1 MKQLLPAVRACE
13 LFRDLPAEDLTRVL
27 LAHGQVQ
34 CFQEGQHIITPQ
46 ERVDRLGVVTA
57 GRLHIMHIFPDGSR
71 SLAAVLGPAE
81 PVGADLLCTRS
92 RVAPYHVVA
101 ASPAQAVFFPARL
114 LEPGILAE
122 EHRQKLQARLLTR
135 LAQDSMKKEYRLA
148 ILSRKGLRERIG
160 TYLLMQADRQGVDS
174 IRIPFSREEMAD
186 YLCVNRSALSHELS
200 LMQREG
206 LITFRKN
213 LFTLRGL
220 RPGGEVSP
228 PRKRAD

>member
-1 MKQLLPAVRACE
+1 MKQLLPALRECE
-13 LFRDLPAEDLTRVL
+13 LFRDLPTEELTGL
-27 LAHGQVQ
+27 LLSHGQVQ

-57 GRLHIMHIFPDGSR
+57 GRLHIMHIFLDGSR
-71 SLAAVLGPAE
+71 SLAAALGPSE
-81 PVGADLLCTRS
+81 PLGADLICTKS

-101 ASPAQAVFFPARL
+101 ASPAQVVFFSARL
-114 LEPGILAE
+114 LEPGVLAE
-122 EHRQKLQARLLTR
+122 ERRQEILAQLLTR

-148 ILSRKGLRERIG
+148 ILSRKGLRERIS
-160 TYLLMQADRQGVDS
+160 TYLLMQADRQGTDS

-220 RPGGEVSP
+220 RAGGGKSG
-228 PRKRAD
+228 